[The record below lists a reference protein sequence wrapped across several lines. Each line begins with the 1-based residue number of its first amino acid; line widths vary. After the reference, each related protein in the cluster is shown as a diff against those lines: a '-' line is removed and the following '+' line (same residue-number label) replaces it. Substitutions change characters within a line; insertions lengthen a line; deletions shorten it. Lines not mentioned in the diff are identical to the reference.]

1 MKKDIYSKENLES
14 LVYSLIKYL
23 YRTKDYYGERLS
35 KDVMIYSMDKI
46 YYIDE
51 RKIPNLYL
59 GKVPVCVEENFKI
72 EDYFEYYNNKTL
84 ALSMESRLSEYLY
97 NYDVPDCEEVSDRIS
112 KIFEKHGFYY
122 EFGANWYLYAE
133 PKNNDDRNQKK

>member
-14 LVYSLIKYL
+14 FVYELIKYL
-23 YRTKDYYGERLS
+23 YKTKDYCDERLS
-35 KDVMIYSMDKI
+35 NGVLIYSMNKL

-51 RKIPNLYL
+51 KKTANLYL
-59 GKVPVCVEENFKI
+59 GKVPVCVEDNVKV
-72 EDYFEYYNNKTL
+72 EDYFEFYGKKTL
-84 ALSMESRLSEYLY
+84 TLSMDCRLSEYLY
-97 NYDVPDCEEVSDRIS
+97 NYDVPYCKEVSDKIT

-133 PKNNDDRNQKK
+133 PKNGYENE